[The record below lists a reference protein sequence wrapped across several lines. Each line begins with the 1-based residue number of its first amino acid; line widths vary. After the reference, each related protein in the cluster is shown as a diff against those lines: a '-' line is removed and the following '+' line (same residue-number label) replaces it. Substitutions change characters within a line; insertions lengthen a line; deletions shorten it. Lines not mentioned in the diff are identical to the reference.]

1 MATLSTLRSN
11 IADQIDRTDLNTQID
26 LSINRAIT
34 HYGANKFWFNEA
46 ASTFVTVADQKSYGT
61 ADGISTAVAG
71 IEVAQV
77 TVNSVNFELYK
88 KTYDFVTLVNTDDF
102 TGYPEYWAYYD
113 EKMYLYPTPD
123 ASYTVSISYITKYPT
138 LTADGDSND
147 FTNNAEDLIES
158 RSRWWLYKRIL
169 HDRERALE
177 AKEDEMDAFNNLT
190 SLTNNRIN
198 AGGTPLM
205 PTDY

>member
-26 LSINRAIT
+26 LAINRAVE

-46 ASTFVTVADQKSYGT
+46 ASTFTTVADQLSYGT
-61 ADGISTAVAG
+61 ADGVSTAVAG

-77 TVNSVNFELYK
+77 TVNTIKFPLYK
-88 KTYDFVTLVNTDDF
+88 KTYDFITLINTDDY
-102 TGYPEYWAYYD
+102 TGYPEYWAYFD
-113 EKMYLYPTPD
+113 EKMHLYPTPD
-123 ASYTVSISYITKYPT
+123 STYTVSISYIKKYDT
-138 LTADGDSND
+138 LTADGDTND
-147 FTNNAEDLIES
+147 FTDNAEDLLES
-158 RSRWWLYKRIL
+158 RARWWLYKRIL
-169 HDRERALE
+169 HDRERAVE

-190 SLTNNRIN
+190 SLTDKRVDT
-198 AGGTPLM
+198 GGTPLT